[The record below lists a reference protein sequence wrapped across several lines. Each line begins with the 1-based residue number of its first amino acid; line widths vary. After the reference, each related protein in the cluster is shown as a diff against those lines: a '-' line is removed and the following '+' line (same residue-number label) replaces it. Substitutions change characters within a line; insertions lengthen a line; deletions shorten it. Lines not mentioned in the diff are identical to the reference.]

1 MKNKRKLITIILVI
15 SVAVILLIAALAI
28 FLLPKLSREK
38 AAFPSDDLSGVK
50 YVSNSGLDYNE
61 YSELIFGKYRA
72 KREGY
77 APRAGNL
84 EIKCVKDETDEKDY
98 VTYWVF
104 DSAEDAEKSYQN
116 MYKFIIEYYD
126 DRGEKGND
134 YILDKGSNW
143 FEANMPANDAEIH
156 QIYYLADNVV
166 MVAET
171 QYTSQWHPY
180 EDTDSDAAMTDPSPV
195 SSIAKES
202 LSGYIKEHA
211 AELRRFVLT
220 EICPNIKKEA

>member
-1 MKNKRKLITIILVI
+1 MINRGRI
-15 SVAVILLIAALAI
+15 
-28 FLLPKLSREK
+28 
-38 AAFPSDDLSGVK
+38 
-50 YVSNSGLDYNE
+50 
-61 YSELIFGKYRA
+61 
-72 KREGY
+72 REGY

-211 AELRRFVLT
+211 AELRKFVLT

>member
-28 FLLPKLSREK
+28 FLLPKMSREK
-38 AAFPSDDLSGVK
+38 ATFPSDDLSGVK

-156 QIYYLADNVV
+156 QIILQITVSWWQKPN
-166 MVAET
+166 T
-171 QYTSQWHPY
+171 HP
-180 EDTDSDAAMTDPSPV
+180 
-195 SSIAKES
+195 
-202 LSGYIKEHA
+202 SGIRMKIPIPT
-211 AELRRFVLT
+211 LL
-220 EICPNIKKEA
+220 